1 MKPLPNRCT
10 RERFLRANGP
20 ARCQPRATP
29 WVTCRDI
36 HLSPEGATQAPCPSM
51 SRPFRAQW
59 KRNPKPRAMPWAGI
73 CRTDGAEEAQRDL
86 LLSDAFS
93 SFIIH
98 PSTFLPLLRLTAAS
112 PDLLTIIKA
121 EGKV

>member
-1 MKPLPNRCT
+1 
-10 RERFLRANGP
+10 
-20 ARCQPRATP
+20 
-29 WVTCRDI
+29 
-36 HLSPEGATQAPCPSM
+36 
-51 SRPFRAQW
+51 
-59 KRNPKPRAMPWAGI
+59 MPWAGI
-73 CRTDGAEEAQRDL
+73 GRTVGAEDAQRDL

-112 PDLLTIIKA
+112 PELLAIIKA